1 MRRVDHVAAVRAFS
15 RFYTRWV
22 GALDEGFLHTE
33 RSLPEARVLYE
44 LGRART
50 TEVAALRESLGLDP
64 GYLSSLLK
72 VLEADGL
79 VARERSAAD
88 ARRQIARLTRKGRR
102 EFELLDRR
110 SADRIGTS
118 LAALAPSE
126 RDRLTA
132 AMTAIESALTANG
145 AEPTVT
151 VRAPGAGDLG
161 WIVERHGALYAEEY
175 GWDERFEAL
184 VATIVGEFAT
194 GRDPAREAA
203 WIAGYAGARAGSVL
217 CVERDEATAQLR
229 LLLVEPW
236 ARGHGIGAR
245 LVDECVAFA
254 REAGYREIALWTND
268 VLEHARRIYERA
280 GFELVDSEPHNS
292 FGHDLVGQNWARPV

>member
-22 GALDEGFLHTE
+22 GALDEGFLHTG

-44 LGRART
+44 LGRSRT

-64 GYLSSLLK
+64 GYLSRLLK

-118 LAALAPSE
+118 LAALAPAE

-132 AMTAIESALTANG
+132 AMAAIESALGQNG
-145 AEPTVT
+145 AEPAVT
-151 VRAPGAGDLG
+151 LRAPGAGDLG

-184 VATIVGEFAT
+184 VARIVGEFAA

-203 WIAGYAGARAGSVL
+203 WIAHYAGARAGSVL
-217 CVERDEATAQLR
+217 CVGKDEATAQLR

-236 ARGHGIGAR
+236 ARGRGIGAR
-245 LVDECVAFA
+245 LVDECLAFA
-254 REAGYREIALWTND
+254 RQAGYREIVLWTND
-268 VLEHARRIYERA
+268 VLEHARPIYERA
-280 GFELVDSEPHNS
+280 GFELVESEPHS
-292 FGHDLVGQNWARPV
+292 EFGPEVVGQNWARPL